1 MKKIFILTGEPSGDK
16 LASKVISKLMN
27 NNSNIEYLCVGGTH
41 LNSLGI
47 KSIFELKEIT
57 YIGFTSVLLNIFKI
71 KSRINKTVDEILKF
85 NPDILFSV
93 DSPDF
98 TLRVAQKVKKTNKKI
113 KTIHYVAPQVWVWRE
128 GRVKKFKNFLDHVLL
143 LFDFEK
149 KYFDKENIPNTF
161 VGHPLLE
168 QEIKSKTDLSNI
180 ISIDKKIISLFSG
193 SRSSEINLLLPIL
206 ISFINLMNL
215 NFDDYLFVFHATK
228 ENKNQIS
235 EKIKISNLQNVEV
248 ISDEN
253 IKRQILDKST
263 FAVSKSG
270 TVSLEICNAKVPSL
284 IIYKM
289 NFLNYLIVKL
299 LVKIKYANI
308 INIINN
314 KEIIPELIQKEC
326 NAKEIYNSVV
336 YFLKNPEMM
345 KQQVNDCEKTLCQI
359 RSKTSSSV
367 EASLVLTKFLVS

>member
-1 MKKIFILTGEPSGDK
+1 MKKIFIITGEPSGDK
-16 LASKVISKLMN
+16 LASKVISKLMK
-27 NNSNIEYLCVGGTH
+27 NNSNIEYSCVGGTH

-47 KSIFELKEIT
+47 KSIFDLKEIT

-71 KSRINKTVDEILKF
+71 KKKIKKTVDEILEF

-98 TLRVAQKVKKTNKKI
+98 TLRVAEKVKKVNKKI
-113 KTIHYVAPQVWVWRE
+113 ITIHYVAPQVWVWRK
-128 GRVKKFKNFLDHVLL
+128 GRVKKFKIFLDHVLL

-168 QEIKSKTDLSNI
+168 QEIKNKIDLSNI

-206 ISFINLMNL
+206 ISFINLMNTT
-215 NFDDYLFVFHATK
+215 FDGYLFVFHATD
-228 ENKNQIS
+228 ENKAHIN
-235 EKIKISNLQNVEV
+235 EKIKVSNLQNVEV

-253 IKRQILDKST
+253 IKRQILDKSI

-345 KQQVNDCEKTLCQI
+345 KKQVIDCEKTLSQI
-359 RSKTSSSV
+359 RSKTSSSD